1 MAEGFV
7 IRKAK
12 GSDAMAAREVVFP
25 ILEHYGLT
33 PEPQGTDADLFD
45 LEGAYRACGGAFFV
59 VVDGAGLV
67 VGTCGLK
74 PIAEGIVEL
83 RKMYLSPAVR
93 GQGLGRRLLEYAIA
107 EAKAR
112 GFRRME
118 LETASPLVEA
128 IALYRSRGFSPR
140 CGAVETKRC
149 DQAFF
154 LDLA

>member
-1 MAEGFV
+1 MTDFT
-7 IRKAK
+7 IRPATAAD
-12 GSDAMAAREVVFP
+12 GPAARAVVFP
-25 ILEHYGLT
+25 VLEAYGLK
-33 PEPQGTDADLFD
+33 PEPDGTDADLFD
-45 LEGAYRACGGAFFV
+45 LDGAYLACGGAFFV

-74 PIAEGIVEL
+74 PIAEGTVEL
-83 RKMYLSPAVR
+83 RKMYLSPAAR
-93 GQGLGRRLLEYAIA
+93 GRGLGRRLLEHAIA

-128 IALYRSRGFSPR
+128 ISLYRSGGFSPR